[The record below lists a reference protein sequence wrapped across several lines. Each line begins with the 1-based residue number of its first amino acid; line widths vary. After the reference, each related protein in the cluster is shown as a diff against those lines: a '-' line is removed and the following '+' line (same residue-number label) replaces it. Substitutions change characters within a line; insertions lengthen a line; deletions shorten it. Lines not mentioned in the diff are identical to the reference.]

1 MAAKNKPKPKHIPQ
15 RTCVGCRE
23 VLPKRKLIRLVKTDD
38 SVRIDLSGKL
48 PGRGAYLHDQKS
60 CWNRG
65 LKGSLEKAL
74 RITIPEQDLAALY
87 AYMEDLPDGNPEDGG
102 SQVGETSDKDCKM
115 A

>member
-23 VLPKRKLIRLVKTDD
+23 VLPKRKLIRLVKTEDG
-38 SVRIDLSGKL
+38 VRIDLSGKL

-65 LKGSLEKAL
+65 LKGSLAKAL
-74 RITIPEQDLAALY
+74 RTTIPERDLAALN
-87 AYMEDLPDGNPEDGG
+87 AYMEDLPESIPEDGD
-102 SQVGETSDKDCKM
+102 SQAEKASDKD
-115 A
+115 